1 MYQIGAGLDILEIIK
16 TRRSIRSFE
25 ETAISG
31 ELLENIL
38 EAGRWAPSGLNNQP
52 WRFAIVS
59 DPAVREKISG
69 LTHYSGIVK
78 NAPALIAVFLAGQ
91 ECYNRTK
98 DVQAIGACIQNMLL
112 EAHSVGLGCVWL
124 GEIIKSGEEIRK
136 ILDLGDD
143 LELMAVLAIGY
154 PRKKPG
160 KVGRK
165 ELKDLIVSR
174 R

>member
-1 MYQIGAGLDILEIIK
+1 LDILEVIK
-16 TRRSIRSFE
+16 TRRSIRNFE
-25 ETAISG
+25 ETAIPDA
-31 ELLENIL
+31 LLENVL

-52 WRFAIVS
+52 WRFAVVRN
-59 DPAVREKISG
+59 PAIRLEISG

-78 NAPALIAVFLAGQ
+78 NAPALIAVFLAG
-91 ECYNRTK
+91 EDCYNRTK

-124 GEIIKSGEEIRK
+124 GEIIKSGAEIRK
-136 ILDLGDD
+136 ILGLEEDS
-143 LELMAVLAIGY
+143 LELMAVIALGF

-165 ELKDLIVSR
+165 ELKDLIVCCR
-174 R
+174 

>member
-1 MYQIGAGLDILEIIK
+1 MDILEVIK

-25 ETAISG
+25 ETAIP
-31 ELLENIL
+31 EEMLEHVL

-52 WRFAIVS
+52 WRFAVVRDS
-59 DPAVREKISG
+59 AVRGNISE
-69 LTHYSGIVK
+69 LTRYSGIVK
-78 NAPALIAVFLAGQ
+78 NAPVLIVVFLAGK

-112 EAHSVGLGCVWL
+112 EAHSIGLGCVWL

-136 ILDLGDD
+136 ILALEDD
-143 LELMAVLAIGY
+143 LELMAVLALGY
-154 PRKKPG
+154 PRKEPG

-165 ELKDLIVSR
+165 ELKDLIVCR